1 VELEIGLRVGAHHVV
16 ARRVPLRPDSVE
28 LEQRIRSAD
37 LSNAR
42 DGPAVWIP
50 FAPCPHRGII
60 VPMVKFQQKVLVE
73 REYRVEA
80 VLATAT
86 RGGKIEP
93 EPFKL
98 LH

>member
-1 VELEIGLRVGAHHVV
+1 
-16 ARRVPLRPDSVE
+16 
-28 LEQRIRSAD
+28 
-37 LSNAR
+37 
-42 DGPAVWIP
+42 
-50 FAPCPHRGII
+50 
-60 VPMVKFQQKVLVE
+60 VKFQQKVLVE